1 MTEQEIYE
9 RIINKNGWQT
19 QLIKAQ
25 EEAAEFVQAI
35 SKYLLS
41 GSYEDMLRVIEEG
54 TDNEIMTNQVKL
66 IFPYKKLWDKNKAK
80 KLERINKCDNIW
92 LI

>member
-25 EEAAEFVQAI
+25 EEAAEFVT
-35 SKYLLS
+35 
-41 GSYEDMLRVIEEG
+41 G
-54 TDNEIMTNQVKL
+54 N
-66 IFPYKKLWDKNKAK
+66 
-80 KLERINKCDNIW
+80 
-92 LI
+92 